1 MLAGALIGQQG
12 AQQVQGVGPLG
23 LSELDSAGGEFQL
36 PLVARRE
43 QQAEG
48 IGERHIRNPAG
59 VGVGRL
65 FFSDH
70 QQYGSGVFVEQSGGF
85 EQAMFEAIAGG
96 GEGGHLAG
104 FIAQDRPQANYRVMH
119 RQAELS
125 RRQRLLV
132 GQIRTGK
139 AHPSIL
145 GSVMV
150 PYYGSDTP
158 ISQVANITVKD
169 SRTLQVVAFERNML
183 GAVDKAIQSAGL
195 NLNPTN
201 LGELLLISMP
211 ALTEETRKVFA
222 KQARDAAEDARIAVR
237 NIRRDALSQLKD
249 LVKEKEISEDE
260 ERRAADDIQKLTDK
274 AVADIEVATK
284 QKEADLMAV

>member
-1 MLAGALIGQQG
+1 MINEIKKDAQTRMQKSLESLAH
-12 AQQVQGVGPLG
+12 
-23 LSELDSAGGEFQL
+23 SF
-36 PLVARRE
+36 
-43 QQAEG
+43 
-48 IGERHIRNPAG
+48 
-59 VGVGRL
+59 
-65 FFSDH
+65 
-70 QQYGSGVFVEQSGGF
+70 
-85 EQAMFEAIAGG
+85 
-96 GEGGHLAG
+96 
-104 FIAQDRPQANYRVMH
+104 
-119 RQAELS
+119 
-125 RRQRLLV
+125 

-211 ALTEETRKVFA
+211 ARTEETRKVFA